1 VTDIQSLLAIALAMK
16 ACEQGFRV
24 AFATAQEWVSRLEAA

>member
-1 VTDIQSLLAIALAMK
+1 MK

-24 AFATAQEWVSRLEAA
+24 AFATA